1 MSGTPAAGGGLSRL
15 PYLLTRALYYYRRD
29 GLAVLA
35 RQTILFLGLRLPA
48 RLVGY
53 DAWRFFYDRLTR
65 SDRRAIRRDIAGL
78 THRPLMSLVVPPA
91 GETPSCPDR
100 TIRSLQDQLY
110 PHWEL
115 LIAGSRP
122 EGMAPDLDD
131 SRIRFLPAAKTRDA
145 VSSRQALLEAAAGE
159 FVAVLDPGDTLSP
172 QALYRV
178 AREADRAPDAGV
190 IYSDEDR
197 IDDAGRHRDPW
208 FKGDWDPDL
217 FLSQN
222 FLGRLCAV
230 RRSLILAAGG
240 LRPGF
245 GGSADH
251 DLLLRVTETLPPDQI
266 RHIPAVLCHRTGG
279 PTFNRAAGPVSKSE
293 AEAARRLILDH
304 LARRSITAEVV
315 PVAASP
321 GRFRLRRP
329 LSDPA
334 PLVSAIIPTRDRVD
348 LLRPCV
354 DGLLDGTDYAPLEII
369 VIDNGSTD
377 RETLAYLREVERRG
391 VRVLRDDGPFNYA
404 ALNNGAVGVA
414 RGSIL
419 AFLNNDIKVIH
430 RDWLREMV
438 AEACRPEIGA
448 VGAKLYFPND
458 TLQHAGVVIGLGG
471 VAGHLHLAEP
481 RDSRGYFEDVLLARS
496 VSCVT
501 AACLVMRREPFEAV
515 GGFDED
521 RLPVAFNDVDLCL
534 KIRERGLRILWTPFA
549 ELYHYE
555 SASRGSDMAPDKIE
569 RFRRDYRIMC
579 EKWGPTLASDPC
591 YSPNRTQDGCGG
603 GLAFPP
609 RAHRPWRAGKRE
621 SGKRR
626 T

>member
-1 MSGTPAAGGGLSRL
+1 MTGTAPAAGGMSR
-15 PYLLTRALYYYRRD
+15 PRYLLARALYHYRRD
-29 GLAVLA
+29 GLAALT
-35 RQTILFLGLRLPA
+35 RQTILYLGLRLPA

-53 DAWRFFYDRLTR
+53 GAWAFLYDRLTL
-65 SDRRAIRRDIAGL
+65 SDRRAIRRHIGHMAR
-78 THRPLMSLVVPPA
+78 RPLISVAILPGDGPA
-91 GETPSCPDR
+91 PFPER
-100 TIRSLQDQLY
+100 TVRSLLAQLY

-115 LIAGSRP
+115 LIAGDGP
-122 EGMAPDLDD
+122 AMTALDD
-131 SRIRFLPAAKTRDA
+131 PRIRVLPPGGPRSADTAAVGNT
-145 VSSRQALLEAAAGE
+145 LLAGATGE
-159 FVAVLDPGDTLSP
+159 MVAVLDPGDTLSP
-172 QALYRV
+172 QALYRI
-178 AREADRAPDAGV
+178 ARDLEAAPESGV

-197 IDDAGRHRDPW
+197 TDDTGRRSAPW
-208 FKGDWDPDL
+208 FKGVWDPDL

-230 RRSLILAAGG
+230 RRDLVLAKGG

-245 GGSADH
+245 GDAAEH
-251 DLLLRVTETLPPDQI
+251 DLLLRVTETLPPERI
-266 RHIPAVLCHRTGG
+266 RHIPAVLCHRRPASPPGRT
-279 PTFNRAAGPVSKSE
+279 TNAD
-293 AEAARRLILDH
+293 AARRLIRDH
-304 LARRSITAEVV
+304 LDRRAIVADVV

-329 LSDPA
+329 LPDPA
-334 PLVSAIIPTRDRVD
+334 PLVSAIIPTRDRID
-348 LLRPCV
+348 LLRPCI
-354 DGLLDGTDYAPLEII
+354 DGLLDGTDYAPLDII
-369 VIDNGSTD
+369 VIDNGSTAPD
-377 RETLAYLREVERRG
+377 TLAYLREVERRG

-404 ALNNGAVGVA
+404 ALNNGAVRVA
-414 RGSIL
+414 RGSVL

-430 RDWLREMV
+430 PGWLREMV

-448 VGAKLYFPND
+448 VGAKLYFPNE

-515 GGFDED
+515 GGFDEA

-579 EKWGPTLASDPC
+579 ETWGTTLSADPY

-609 RAHRPWRAGKRE
+609 RALRPWRTGK
-621 SGKRR
+621 KQ
-626 T
+626 